1 MQTKSKITE
10 EYDLNLLVD
19 IVKRSLEV
27 LRHKSIMI
35 FGESKKTIDK
45 ICEIL
50 QKAEI
55 KSLPYY
61 LDTGIQGRMTTL
73 QLFFSGELPVMV
85 CSNMASRGLD
95 TMHVDHVI

>member
-1 MQTKSKITE
+1 MSE
-10 EYDLNLLVD
+10 EFDLNLLVD

-35 FGESKKTIDK
+35 FAESKKMIDK

-61 LDTGIQGRMTTL
+61 LDTGM
-73 QLFFSGELPVMV
+73 
-85 CSNMASRGLD
+85 
-95 TMHVDHVI
+95 

>member
-1 MQTKSKITE
+1 MSE

-19 IVKRSLEV
+19 IVKRSMEV

-35 FGESKKTIDK
+35 FADSKKTIDK

-55 KSLPYY
+55 KNLPYY
-61 LDTGIQGRMTTL
+61 LDTGMQGR
-73 QLFFSGELPVMV
+73 
-85 CSNMASRGLD
+85 
-95 TMHVDHVI
+95 

>member
-1 MQTKSKITE
+1 MQTKSKMSE
-10 EYDLNLLVD
+10 EFDLNLLVD

-35 FGESKKTIDK
+35 FAESKKMIDK

-61 LDTGIQGRMTTL
+61 LDTGM
-73 QLFFSGELPVMV
+73 
-85 CSNMASRGLD
+85 
-95 TMHVDHVI
+95 

>member
-35 FGESKKTIDK
+35 FAESKKIIDK

-61 LDTGIQGRMTTL
+61 LDTGI
-73 QLFFSGELPVMV
+73 
-85 CSNMASRGLD
+85 
-95 TMHVDHVI
+95 

>member
-1 MQTKSKITE
+1 MQTKSKMSE
-10 EYDLNLLVD
+10 EFDLNLLVD
-19 IVKRSLEV
+19 IVKRSLDV

-35 FGESKKTIDK
+35 FAESKKMIDK

-61 LDTGIQGRMTTL
+61 LDTGI
-73 QLFFSGELPVMV
+73 
-85 CSNMASRGLD
+85 
-95 TMHVDHVI
+95 

>member
-1 MQTKSKITE
+1 VRTDGCHRISPLIEQEWIDLDGAASHLLTNCKMSD

-19 IVKRSLEV
+19 VVKRSLDV

-35 FGESKKTIDK
+35 FVESRKSVDK

-55 KSLPYY
+55 KNLPYY
-61 LDTGIQGRMTTL
+61 QDTGMQGR
-73 QLFFSGELPVMV
+73 
-85 CSNMASRGLD
+85 
-95 TMHVDHVI
+95 

>member
-35 FGESKKTIDK
+35 FAESKKNIDK

-61 LDTGIQGRMTTL
+61 LDTGI
-73 QLFFSGELPVMV
+73 
-85 CSNMASRGLD
+85 
-95 TMHVDHVI
+95 

>member
-1 MQTKSKITE
+1 LQTKSKITE

-35 FGESKKTIDK
+35 FAESKKIIDK

-61 LDTGIQGRMTTL
+61 LDTGI
-73 QLFFSGELPVMV
+73 
-85 CSNMASRGLD
+85 
-95 TMHVDHVI
+95 

>member
-1 MQTKSKITE
+1 LQTKSKITE

-35 FGESKKTIDK
+35 FAESKKNIDK

-61 LDTGIQGRMTTL
+61 LDTGI
-73 QLFFSGELPVMV
+73 
-85 CSNMASRGLD
+85 
-95 TMHVDHVI
+95 

>member
-1 MQTKSKITE
+1 MSD

-19 IVKRSLEV
+19 VVKRSLDV

-35 FGESKKTIDK
+35 FAESKKSVDK

-55 KSLPYY
+55 KNLPYY
-61 LDTGIQGRMTTL
+61 QDTGMQGR
-73 QLFFSGELPVMV
+73 
-85 CSNMASRGLD
+85 
-95 TMHVDHVI
+95 